1 MAVDRLEELAASRSR
16 AAAVDVRT
24 EMVAD
29 TATRF
34 DALKAQVSVS
44 TTLGGSVAHSSRGGL
59 SAAVRVLGGRG
70 SLAPALK
77 CRPSFKAS
85 MVMTLIGEWAGS
97 QAGLAVDR
105 RGAQNEG
112 LAVPFAQI
120 AQRGTL
126 SRHLRH
132 PGPPTTLHVPTTHR
146 DNTCGNCLCR
156 ENEPILVSHAAWR
169 IASAHTDRGCLL

>member
-77 CRPSFKAS
+77 CRLSFKAS

-132 PGPPTTLHVPTTHR
+132 PGETHPTALHVPTTIAITR
-146 DNTCGNCLCR
+146 
-156 ENEPILVSHAAWR
+156 VA
-169 IASAHTDRGCLL
+169 IASAGRTSLFSFHTQRGA